1 MLAPQQMKPPRQACL
16 SHVLAIVLCSLC
28 GCVTTPE
35 PQTQVGTFRGYYTKG
50 SEVSVF
56 SPCGRRELWWV
67 TGHIEPL
74 LAAVTSPRGLVG
86 GTIYTEFTGELSPP
100 GSFGHLGAYR
110 RQVTVQDMAVARA
123 PKPEDCKPAPR

>member
-1 MLAPQQMKPPRQACL
+1 MLAPQQMKLLRQACL

-28 GCVTTPE
+28 GCVTPPE

-67 TGHIEPL
+67 TGHSEPL

-110 RQVTVQDMAVARA
+110 RQVTVQHMAVARA
-123 PKPEDCKPAPR
+123 PKSEDCKPAPR